1 MLAVLFV
8 CRKYRLNTVTFCE
21 QVPRIFIGGKCI
33 GGASELWTLQNEEKL
48 VPMLKECNAT
58 FTESN
63 KKED

>member
-1 MLAVLFV
+1 MLAV
-8 CRKYRLNTVTFCE
+8 CMSKISSEYRGFNFCE